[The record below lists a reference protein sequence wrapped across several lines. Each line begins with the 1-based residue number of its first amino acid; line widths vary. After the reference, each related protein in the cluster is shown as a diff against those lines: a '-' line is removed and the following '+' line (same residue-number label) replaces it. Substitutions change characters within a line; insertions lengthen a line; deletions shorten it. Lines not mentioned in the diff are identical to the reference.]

1 MQLTNVL
8 IYNNYG
14 VHEEFQIKNIIIII
28 AILPH
33 SYGYSI
39 WLELFD

>member
-14 VHEEFQIKNIIIII
+14 VHEEFQIKNIIII